1 MVKFYIFI
9 CMKRATYFNLQ
20 NYKIYKNF
28 ILECKSKVYNNSLV
42 LHKHHI
48 IPKCMWANDEIS
60 VNNSTNIVN
69 LSVEDHVTAH
79 ILFANC
85 YECNTYEYIVN
96 MRSARILNKKSI
108 KDKKILADISKTYIG
123 ENNPFYGK
131 KHSLET
137 IKKLAE
143 FNSKNFK
150 NVSYEERYG
159 DNALIEK
166 EKRKKGVAQD
176 WKRLSKKDK
185 EQRCKNI
192 SNGLKGKMNGSKNP
206 FAKPMLVDGI
216 YYGSLVEA
224 CEKLKL
230 SSYKLYKNHKVE
242 KLNK

>member
-1 MVKFYIFI
+1 MY
-9 CMKRATYFNLQ
+9 MKRATYFNLK

-28 ILECKSKVYNNSLV
+28 ILECKNKVYDSSLV

-48 IPKCMWANDEIS
+48 IPKCIWDNDMVS
-60 VNNSTNIVN
+60 VNNFTNIVN

-85 YECNTYEYIVN
+85 YENDTYEYIVN

-108 KDKKILADISKTYIG
+108 KDKQILEDISKTYIG
-123 ENNPFYGK
+123 EKNPFYGK
-131 KHSLET
+131 THSLET
-137 IKKLAE
+137 RKKLAE

-159 DNALIEK
+159 DSALFEK
-166 EKRKKGVAQD
+166 EKRKKGVAEG
-176 WKRLSKKDK
+176 WKKLSKKDK
-185 EQRCKNI
+185 ENRCKNI

-206 FAKPMLVDGI
+206 FAKPMLVDGV

-224 CEKLKL
+224 CKTLKL
-230 SSYKLYKNHKVE
+230 SSYKLYKNHKVQ